1 MQDEDT
7 RGKHASILTAA
18 GKLFAQF
25 GNKASMDEI
34 ARFARVA
41 KKTIYNHFKS
51 KEDLFEAVVRRES
64 DTLVELIRLAVSRE
78 STARRKLRV
87 YMLTK
92 IGKMKELSNFYNVTR
107 EAAIE
112 FWPQVEGIRENYLK
126 MEKNIVLDILRQ
138 GIINNEISVPEPE
151 LTAQTIVIAVKGM
164 EARWIMKSSNYPED
178 KTIEKL
184 LDILFY
190 GISKRQANH

>member
-1 MQDEDT
+1 MQDDDT
-7 RGKHASILTAA
+7 RGKRVDILTAA

-51 KEDLFEAVVRRES
+51 KEQLFEAVVQRES
-64 DTLVELIRLAVSRE
+64 DTLVELIKLAVSRE
-78 STARRKLRV
+78 STARGKLRV

-92 IGKMKELSNFYNVTR
+92 IEKMKELSNFYNVTR

-112 FWPQVEGIRENYLK
+112 FWPQVEGIREHYLV
-126 MEKNIVLDILRQ
+126 MEKNVVLEILQQ
-138 GIINNEISVPEPE
+138 GINDNELSDSEPE

-164 EARWIMKSSNYPED
+164 ETQWIMKNSGYPREES
-178 KTIEKL
+178 IEKL
-184 LDILFY
+184 LDILYY
-190 GISKRQANH
+190 GISNG